1 MTTSPSPFYYSPEE
15 LAELLEKR
23 GIDVQTDGFIRCTN
37 TCIIRR
43 LVQRMGLP
51 YYTCATALYMYHRFV
66 ARYSISDNQQ
76 EDVILACVSL
86 AMKAE
91 ETVKRLRDLYIMI
104 HSIIHETVID
114 PDSKIMNEVR
124 DHVMNYERMI
134 LEDMQFELC
143 IRHAHHFVLAFNDKL
158 VGTMHTAQKGWRV
171 AGDSYTT
178 TVCIQYPPHIIALAA
193 VYIAGKLNNTTPSPS
208 LLDSDWLRRVYCRLS
223 EIKGAIVTISEE
235 LQFSLIP
242 DEMKERYRQ
251 ISSEVKNMDQS
262 SLHVKPIYSSQH
274 TALRHAD
281 GPVLKRARNDTS
293 SNGDREASKN
303 DSSGS
308 NNGTH
313 MDTNGSDRRYDR
325 RSNDNIVSH
334 NLNSTSSGNAE
345 FTEDKPNGH
354 TGTQS
359 SSRDYRRDNYGES
372 SQRQHSASQY
382 SKGSTSHSSSNSQHN
397 SHTRRR
403 QWSRNEKGK

>member
-158 VGTMHTAQKGWRV
+158 VGERGLHIFIA
-171 AGDSYTT
+171 
-178 TVCIQYPPHIIALAA
+178 TVVFLVHPF
-193 VYIAGKLNNTTPSPS
+193 
-208 LLDSDWLRRVYCRLS
+208 
-223 EIKGAIVTISEE
+223 E
-235 LQFSLIP
+235 FS
-242 DEMKERYRQ
+242 
-251 ISSEVKNMDQS
+251 
-262 SLHVKPIYSSQH
+262 
-274 TALRHAD
+274 
-281 GPVLKRARNDTS
+281 
-293 SNGDREASKN
+293 
-303 DSSGS
+303 
-308 NNGTH
+308 
-313 MDTNGSDRRYDR
+313 
-325 RSNDNIVSH
+325 
-334 NLNSTSSGNAE
+334 
-345 FTEDKPNGH
+345 
-354 TGTQS
+354 
-359 SSRDYRRDNYGES
+359 
-372 SQRQHSASQY
+372 SAFM
-382 SKGSTSHSSSNSQHN
+382 
-397 SHTRRR
+397 
-403 QWSRNEKGK
+403 